1 MDFVL
6 WGCLDLLLYLLR
18 MDLRKRRE
26 REMDQK
32 EIGRGEEGDVGREIE
47 TYGERG
53 IEFMPCLG
61 LDVDGCRR
69 VEEWLQ

>member
-1 MDFVL
+1 
-6 WGCLDLLLYLLR
+6 
-18 MDLRKRRE
+18 
-26 REMDQK
+26 MDQK

-69 VEEWLQ
+69 MVACLYSEKEGKEDDDEESLAFSKLL